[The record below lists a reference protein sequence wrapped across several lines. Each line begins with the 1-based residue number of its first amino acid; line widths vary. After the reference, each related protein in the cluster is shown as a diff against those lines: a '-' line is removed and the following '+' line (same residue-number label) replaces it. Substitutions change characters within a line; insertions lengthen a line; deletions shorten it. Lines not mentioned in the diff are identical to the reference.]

1 MLVNNM
7 ENTILNDISTELK
20 TLFSVT
26 LKQAMDSYQ
35 GYLQQNDVTPTQMN
49 MMIHLYYMGSCEITR
64 MSGVMETNKSAVSQL
79 VDRMVNQNLLERVE
93 VPGDRRSR
101 ELHLTEHGKN
111 LVEGGMRARQEWF
124 EKVCANQ
131 PEDSRKEIYQAL
143 CLFNR
148 IFSSGSST
156 SG

>member
-1 MLVNNM
+1 MLVNYM
-7 ENTILNDISTELK
+7 KTIILDDISTELK

-79 VDRMVNQNLLERVE
+79 VERMVNQNLLERVE

-101 ELHLTEHGKN
+101 ELHLTDHGKN

-124 EKVCANQ
+124 EAVCAGQ
-131 PEDSRKEIYQAL
+131 TEECQKEIYQAI

-148 IFSSGSST
+148 IFSSGSSA